1 MQFENPWALLLLPV
15 AAMLPL
21 LRHWAG
27 RRRLGL
33 GFSSAALAGAVRPSL
48 RQRLVWLPA
57 ALQVLALLLLVVA
70 LARPREGQERVVDVS
85 RGVAIEL
92 VLDRSGSMGTTL
104 TARPDSGNRLQ
115 AAKEVLRR
123 FIHGDDAGLGGRDD
137 DLIGLVT
144 FARYAET
151 VLPLTLAHGAA
162 DGFLRSIEV
171 ATERSEDGTAI
182 GDALALAAARL
193 HTAEEQLAAA
203 GDGNTYEIK
212 SKVIVLLT
220 DGLNNTGTRTP
231 LEAAELARDWGI
243 TVHAIG
249 LAGAPAAPAARG
261 AASVLRR
268 PRVELDER
276 ELRAIAETTG
286 GLFRIAG
293 DAAALSAVY
302 REIDQL
308 ERSEIESVRYLSYRE
323 RFVPLAL
330 AAALCIAGAALLGAT
345 LLRRSP

>member
-1 MQFENPWALLLLPV
+1 MQFESPWALLLLPAV
-15 AAMLPL
+15 AALPL
-21 LRHWAG
+21 LRHRIA
-27 RRRLGL
+27 RRRVGL
-33 GFSSAALAGAVRPSL
+33 GFSSATLASAVRRSL
-48 RQRLVWLPA
+48 RHRLVWLPV

-92 VLDRSGSMGTTL
+92 VVDRSGSMGTPMT
-104 TARPDSGNRLQ
+104 PQQDGGNRLQ
-115 AAKEVLRR
+115 AAKEVLSR
-123 FIHGDDAGLGGRDD
+123 FIHGDDTGLGGRGD

-144 FARYAET
+144 FARYPET
-151 VLPLTLAHGAA
+151 VLPLTLAHDAA
-162 DGFLRSIEV
+162 DGFLRSIEL
-171 ATERSEDGTAI
+171 ATERTEDGTAI

-193 HTAEEQLAAA
+193 QRAEQQLAA
-203 GDGNTYEIK
+203 GGEEDGRYEIK

-231 LEAAELARDWGI
+231 REAAELARDWGI

-249 LAGAPAAPAARG
+249 LAGAPAARATAG
-261 AASVLRR
+261 MRR
-268 PRVELDER
+268 LPRVEIDER

-293 DAAALSAVY
+293 DADALSAVY

-330 AAALCIAGAALLGAT
+330 AAVLCILLAALLDAT
-345 LLRRSP
+345 VLRRSP

>member
-1 MQFENPWALLLLPV
+1 MQFESPWALLLLPAV
-15 AAMLPL
+15 AALPL
-21 LRHWAG
+21 LRHLLA
-27 RRRLGL
+27 RRRVGL
-33 GFSSAALAGAVRPSL
+33 GFSSATLASALRPSL
-48 RQRLVWLPA
+48 RHRLVWLPA

-92 VLDRSGSMGTTL
+92 VLDRSGSMGTPL
-104 TARPDSGNRLQ
+104 TPQQDSSNRLQ
-115 AAKEVLRR
+115 VAKEVLSR
-123 FIHGDDAGLGGRDD
+123 FIHGDDTGLGGRGD

-144 FARYAET
+144 FARHAET
-151 VLPLTLAHGAA
+151 VLPLTLAHDAA
-162 DGFLRSIEV
+162 DGFLRSIEL
-171 ATERSEDGTAI
+171 ATERAEDGTAI

-193 HTAEEQLAAA
+193 QRAEEQIAV
-203 GDGNTYEIK
+203 DGEDGGGRYEIK

-220 DGLNNTGTRTP
+220 DGLNNTGSRTP
-231 LEAAELARDWGI
+231 REAAELARDWGI

-249 LAGAPAAPAARG
+249 LAGAPAPRG
-261 AASVLRR
+261 TAGMQRL
-268 PRVELDER
+268 PRVEIDER

-286 GLFRIAG
+286 GLFRVAG
-293 DAAALSAVY
+293 DADALSAVY

-330 AAALCIAGAALLGAT
+330 AAALCILGAALLNAT
-345 LLRRSP
+345 VLRRSP

>member
-1 MQFENPWALLLLPV
+1 MQFEHPWALLLLPAV
-15 AAMLPL
+15 GLLPL
-21 LRHWAG
+21 LRRRLG
-27 RRRLGL
+27 RRRVGL
-33 GFSSAALAGAVRPSL
+33 DFSAAALAAAVRPSL

-57 ALQVLALLLLVVA
+57 ALQAAALLLLVTA
-70 LARPREGQERVVDVS
+70 LARPRQGQERVVDVS

-92 VLDRSGSMGTTL
+92 VLDRSGSMGIPL
-104 TARPDSGNRLQ
+104 TARPDSGSRLA
-115 AAKEVLRR
+115 AAKEVLSR
-123 FIHGDDAGLGGRDD
+123 FIHGDGAGLAGRGD
-137 DLIGLVT
+137 DLIGLIT

-162 DGFLRSIEV
+162 DGFLRSVEV

-193 HTAEEQLAAA
+193 RTAGEQLAADS
-203 GDGNTYEIK
+203 GGRGYEIK

-243 TVHAIG
+243 TIHAIG
-249 LAGAPAAPAARG
+249 LAAAPAGG
-261 AASVLRR
+261 AAAGLPGR
-268 PRVELDER
+268 PGGQIDER
-276 ELRAIAETTG
+276 ELRAIAGATG

-293 DAAALSAVY
+293 DAAALRAVY

-308 ERSEIESVRYLSYRE
+308 ERSEIGAVRYLSYRE

-330 AAALCIAGAALLGAT
+330 AAALAIAGAALLNAT

>member
-1 MQFENPWALLLLPV
+1 MQFEHPWALLLLPAV
-15 AAMLPL
+15 GLLPL
-21 LRHWAG
+21 LRRRLG
-27 RRRLGL
+27 RRRVGL
-33 GFSSAALAGAVRPSL
+33 DFSAAALAAAVRPSL

-57 ALQVLALLLLVVA
+57 ALQVAALLLLVTA
-70 LARPREGQERVVDVS
+70 LARPRQGQERVVDVS

-92 VLDRSGSMGTTL
+92 VLDRSGSMGIPL
-104 TARPDSGNRLQ
+104 TARPDSGSRLA
-115 AAKEVLRR
+115 AAKEVLSR
-123 FIHGDDAGLGGRDD
+123 FIHGDGAGLAGRGD
-137 DLIGLVT
+137 DLIGLIT

-162 DGFLRSIEV
+162 DGFLRSVEV
-171 ATERSEDGTAI
+171 ATKRSEDGTAI

-193 HTAEEQLAAA
+193 RTAGEQLAADS
-203 GDGNTYEIK
+203 GRRGYEIK
-212 SKVIVLLT
+212 SRVIVLLT

-243 TVHAIG
+243 TIHAIG
-249 LAGAPAAPAARG
+249 LAAAPAGG
-261 AASVLRR
+261 AAAGLPGR
-268 PRVELDER
+268 PGGQIDER
-276 ELRAIAETTG
+276 ELRAIAGATG

-293 DAAALSAVY
+293 DAAALRAVY

-308 ERSEIESVRYLSYRE
+308 ERSEIGAVRYLSYRE

-330 AAALCIAGAALLGAT
+330 AAALAIAGAALLNAT

>member
-1 MQFENPWALLLLPV
+1 MQFESPWALLLLPAV
-15 AAMLPL
+15 AALPL
-21 LRHWAG
+21 LRQWIA
-27 RRRLGL
+27 RRRVGL
-33 GFSSAALAGAVRPSL
+33 GFSSATLASALRPSL
-48 RQRLVWLPA
+48 RHRLVWLPA

-92 VLDRSGSMGTTL
+92 VLDRSGSMGAPL
-104 TARPDSGNRLQ
+104 TPQQDSGNRLQ
-115 AAKEVLRR
+115 AAKEVLTR
-123 FIHGDDAGLGGRDD
+123 FIHGDDTGLGGRDD

-151 VLPLTLAHGAA
+151 VLPLTLAHDAA
-162 DGFLRSIEV
+162 DGFLHGIEL

-193 HTAEEQLAAA
+193 QRAKEQLAADGED
-203 GDGNTYEIK
+203 GDGRYEIK

-220 DGLNNTGTRTP
+220 DGLNNTGVRTP
-231 LEAAELARDWGI
+231 SEAAELARDWGI

-249 LAGAPAAPAARG
+249 LAGAPAPRATAGMQR
-261 AASVLRR
+261 L
-268 PRVELDER
+268 PRVEIDER
-276 ELRAIAETTG
+276 ELRTIAETTG
-286 GLFRIAG
+286 GLFRVAG
-293 DAAALSAVY
+293 DADALSAVY

-323 RFVPLAL
+323 RFVPLVL
-330 AAALCIAGAALLGAT
+330 AAALCILAAALLNAT
-345 LLRRSP
+345 VLRRSP